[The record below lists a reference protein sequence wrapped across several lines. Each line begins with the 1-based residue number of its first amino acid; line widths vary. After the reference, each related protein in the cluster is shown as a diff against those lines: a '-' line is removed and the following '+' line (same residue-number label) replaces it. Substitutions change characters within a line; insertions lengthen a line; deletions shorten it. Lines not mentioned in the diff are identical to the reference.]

1 MHLHFEA
8 QHRIPT
14 AAVVKPSGR
23 LDLMVAADLK
33 ARIEA
38 LVADGFHQLVIDLD
52 EVPFIDS
59 SGLGALIGGLK
70 AARGAGGDVR
80 IARAHEQIRYVLRV
94 STLDGI
100 LTPYA
105 TVEDALAGYR

>member
-1 MHLHFEA
+1 MELYLEA
-8 QHRIPT
+8 PERT
-14 AAVVKPSGR
+14 SSTAVVRPSGR

-38 LVADGFHQLVIDLD
+38 LVSDGFHQLVIDLND
-52 EVPFIDS
+52 VPFIDS

-70 AARGAGGDVR
+70 AARSAGGDVR

-100 LTPYA
+100 LKPYP
-105 TVEDALAGYR
+105 TVEDALEGYR